1 MPASDTSDREIII
14 TRLVNAPRTLV
25 WKAWTQPEHLEK
37 WWGPN
42 GFSVTTRSIQMRE
55 GGLWDFVM
63 HGPDGRD
70 YENRII
76 FTEITEPERI
86 AHDHG
91 DGEGKIHFQATITF
105 EAQGEKTLITMRSV
119 FPTAEELAYVVKEHG
134 AVEGGK
140 QTLGRM
146 AAYAEAM

>member
-1 MPASDTSDREIII
+1 MHPASANEILIE
-14 TRLVNAPRTLV
+14 RLVDAPRERV
-25 WKAWTQPEHLEK
+25 WEAWTNLEHLEK

-42 GFSVTTRSIQMRE
+42 GFSVTTESFAFE
-55 GGLWDFVM
+55 TGGEWIFLM

-70 YENRII
+70 YPNKVV
-76 FTEITEPERI
+76 FTEIVEPERI

-91 DGEGKIHFQATITF
+91 GDDGKVEFKALVTF
-105 EAQGEKTLITMRSV
+105 EARGDKTLVTMRST
-119 FPTAEELAYVVKEHG
+119 FPSQAERDRVEKEHH

-146 AAYAEAM
+146 AEYVLTL